1 MSDRQS
7 SPPLALTDEHLQIVR
22 DHAAPLLPAARSAF
36 LQRVAQLLR
45 GEREL
50 AEGVVSRACRAAQ
63 AEFVARS
70 APPPIDGTAA

>member
-1 MSDRQS
+1 MSDRRP
-7 SPPLALTDEHLQIVR
+7 SPPLALTDEQLRIVR
-22 DHAAPLLPAARSAF
+22 EHPAHLLPAARSAF

-63 AEFVARS
+63 AEFIARS
-70 APPPIDGTAA
+70 APLAIDGCS